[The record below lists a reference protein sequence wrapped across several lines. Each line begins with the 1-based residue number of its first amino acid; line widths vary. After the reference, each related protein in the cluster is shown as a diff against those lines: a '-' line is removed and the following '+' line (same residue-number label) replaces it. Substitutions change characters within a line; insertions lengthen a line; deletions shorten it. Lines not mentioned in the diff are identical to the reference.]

1 MKVVWS
7 IWNKVANPI
16 WFPWAEPTCDNIQF
30 FTLCR
35 LVTSPSLHVHG
46 VLRVIE
52 QVCLHPLVNLKFIKF
67 LNQWETRICVIWPI
81 TGCENDNTQGNKHS
95 QLLIK
100 FLSTI
105 ISTQSVHNMI
115 ITKTTETDSFV
126 TYLVYV
132 SCSCSTNH
140 CEKYCKNN
148 LMVLLLDIWRTKY
161 RYLFPITLENLNVLF
176 IAHHR

>member
-1 MKVVWS
+1 MFMEFLESLNKCVCIRLLIWS
-7 IWNKVANPI
+7 LLNFSTNERPGSASSDQSQ
-16 WFPWAEPTCDNIQF
+16 AEQ
-30 FTLCR
+30 
-35 LVTSPSLHVHG
+35 
-46 VLRVIE
+46 
-52 QVCLHPLVNLKFIKF
+52 
-67 LNQWETRICVIWPI
+67 
-81 TGCENDNTQGNKHS
+81 NDNTQGNKHS